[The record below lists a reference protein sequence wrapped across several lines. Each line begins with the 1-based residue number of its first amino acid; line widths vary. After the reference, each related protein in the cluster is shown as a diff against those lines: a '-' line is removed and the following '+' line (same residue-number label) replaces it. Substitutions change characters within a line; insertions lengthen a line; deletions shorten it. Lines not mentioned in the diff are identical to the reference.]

1 MGHSA
6 WPSLSGDQCGSVEV
20 WSASIDSISPLNC
33 VCERM
38 AISGVRASHC
48 VCVSVSVGLKTNG
61 QIHSSHQLPC
71 GSSDSRRTEGDRM
84 EEQGS
89 GFSLLSSGLTH
100 PPFPP
105 SRTCPSHTL
114 PAALALSS
122 QIHRKALIW
131 MEKEA
136 ERRRRRP
143 TLTQLVRLMKRIG
156 GPWVRAQTH
165 SGGRGHRFVLGA
177 IKQRTY

>member
-1 MGHSA
+1 
-6 WPSLSGDQCGSVEV
+6 
-20 WSASIDSISPLNC
+20 
-33 VCERM
+33 
-38 AISGVRASHC
+38 
-48 VCVSVSVGLKTNG
+48 
-61 QIHSSHQLPC
+61 
-71 GSSDSRRTEGDRM
+71 M

-100 PPFPP
+100 PPFLP

-136 ERRRRRP
+136 ERRRP
-143 TLTQLVRLMKRIG
+143 TLTQLVRLIKRICG
-156 GPWVRAQTH
+156 LWVRAQTH
-165 SGGRGHRFVLGA
+165 
-177 IKQRTY
+177 